1 VRPIVVERAS
11 LSASSIGG
19 LVLCQDVRGEGG
31 HPALAKGRIL
41 QADDAPLLMALPW
54 ERLHVAAMEADEVH
68 EDIAGHRIAIA
79 AAGEHVA
86 VGSFSAGHWPLTAMS
101 RGILHIT
108 ADALR
113 RVNSIDGPCVYSVFH
128 GQVVDAGEV
137 VARAKITPF
146 ALAEARVREAERI
159 GLEVGGVVRVRPFR
173 PMRIGAVVQETLGER
188 AMARFRAALGEKVKW
203 LGSQLAEP
211 RFVAADPAAIG
222 GAITTLVDQ
231 GAEVIAIGG
240 TKAMDL
246 LDPAFMAL
254 ARIGA
259 TIERHGVPAHPGSLF
274 WLARRGDVPIL
285 GMPTCGLFSQATVFD
300 LILPRIL
307 AGERVGRAELADLG
321 HGGLL
326 TREMSFRFPPYRR
339 ASNRGEVE

>member
-1 VRPIVVERAS
+1 MRPIVVERAS
-11 LSASSIGG
+11 LSADSIDG

-31 HPALAKGRIL
+31 HPAFAKGRIL
-41 QADDAPLLMALPW
+41 QPDDAPLLMALPW

-68 EDIAGHRIAIA
+68 EDAAGRRIALA
-79 AAGEHVA
+79 AAGEHVT
-86 VGSFSAGHWPLTAMS
+86 VGSFNAGHWPLTAVS
-101 RGILHIT
+101 RGSLQVS

-113 RVNSIDGPCVYSVFH
+113 RVNSLDGPCVYSVFH
-128 GQVVDAGEV
+128 GQVVDAGEI

-146 ALAEARVREAERI
+146 ALAETRVREAERI
-159 GLEVGGVVRVRPFR
+159 GSDAGGMVRVRAFR
-173 PMRIGAVVQETLGER
+173 PMRVGAVVQETLGER
-188 AMARFRAALGEKVKW
+188 AMTRFKAALSEKVEW
-203 LGSQLAEP
+203 LGSHLEEP
-211 RFVAADPAAIG
+211 RFVAPDPEAIG
-222 GAITTLVDQ
+222 GAITKAIDD
-231 GAEVIAIGG
+231 GAQVIVVAG

-246 LDPAFMAL
+246 LDPAFIAL

-274 WLARRGDVPIL
+274 WLARHGDAPIL

-307 AGERVGRAELADLG
+307 SGERIGSAELAELG

-339 ASNRGEVE
+339 TSNRGEVE

>member
-1 VRPIVVERAS
+1 MRPIVVERAA
-11 LSASSIGG
+11 LSPESIGG

-31 HPALAKGRIL
+31 RPAFAKGRIL

-54 ERLHVAAMEADEVH
+54 ERLHVAAMEAGEIH
-68 EDIAGHRIAIA
+68 EDAAGRRIAVA
-79 AAGEHVA
+79 AAGDHVTI
-86 VGSFSAGHWPLTAMS
+86 GSFGGGHWPLTSMA
-101 RGILHIT
+101 RGILDVS

-113 RVNSIDGPCVYSVFH
+113 HVNSLEGPCVYSAFH
-128 GQVVDAGEV
+128 GQVVDLGEV

-146 ALAEARVREAERI
+146 ALPETRVREAERI
-159 GLEVGGVVRVRPFR
+159 GAEPGGMIRVRPFH

-188 AMARFRAALGEKVKW
+188 AMTRFKDALSEKVEW
-203 LGSQLAEP
+203 LGSALEEP
-211 RFVAADPAAIG
+211 RFVAADPERIGDAIT
-222 GAITTLVDQ
+222 GAIDD
-231 GAEVIAIGG
+231 GAEVIALAG

-246 LDPAFMAL
+246 LDPAFVAL
-254 ARIGA
+254 ERIGA

-274 WLARRGDVPIL
+274 WLALRDDVPIL

-307 AGERVGRAELADLG
+307 TGERIGSAKLAELG

-326 TREMSFRFPPYRR
+326 TRDMSFRFPPYRR
-339 ASNRGEVE
+339 SSNRGEVE

>member
-1 VRPIVVERAS
+1 MKPIVVERAS
-11 LSASSIGG
+11 LSAASIGG

-41 QADDAPLLMALPW
+41 QADDASLLMTLPW
-54 ERLHVAAMEADEVH
+54 ERLHVAAMEADEIH
-68 EDIAGHRIAIA
+68 EDVAGRRIAVA
-79 AAGEHVA
+79 AAGEHVT
-86 VGSFSAGHWPLTAMS
+86 VGSFSAGHWPLTATS
-101 RGILHIT
+101 RGILDVS

-113 RVNSIDGPCVYSVFH
+113 RVNSLDGPCVYSVFH
-128 GQVVDAGEV
+128 GQVVDTGEV
-137 VARAKITPF
+137 IARAKITPF
-146 ALAEARVREAERI
+146 ALAETRVREAERI
-159 GLEVGGVVRVRPFR
+159 GIEARGMVRVRPFR

-188 AMARFRAALGEKVKW
+188 AMTRFRAGLGEKIEW

-211 RFVAADPAAIG
+211 RFVAADPEAIG
-222 GAITTLVDQ
+222 GAITSVIDE
-231 GAEVIAIGG
+231 GAEVVAIAG

-246 LDPAFMAL
+246 LDPAFIAL

-285 GMPTCGLFSQATVFD
+285 GMPACGLFSQATVFD

-307 AGERVGRAELADLG
+307 SGERIGSAELAELG

-326 TREMSFRFPPYRR
+326 TRELSFRFPPYRR

>member
-1 VRPIVVERAS
+1 MRPIVVERTS
-11 LSASSIGG
+11 LSAASIGG
-19 LVLCQDVRGEGG
+19 LVLCQDVRDEGG

-41 QADDAPLLMALPW
+41 QADDARLLMELPW
-54 ERLHVAAMEADEVH
+54 EHLHVAVMEADEIH
-68 EDIAGHRIAIA
+68 EDVAGHRIALA
-79 AAGEHVA
+79 AAGEHVT
-86 VGSFSAGHWPLTAMS
+86 VGSFSGGHWPLTAIS
-101 RGILHIT
+101 RGILDVS

-113 RVNSIDGPCVYSVFH
+113 RVNSLDGPCVYSVFH
-128 GQVVDAGEV
+128 GQVVDVGEI

-159 GLEVGGVVRVRPFR
+159 SVEAGGMVRVRPFR
-173 PMRIGAVVQETLGER
+173 PTRIGAVVQETLGER
-188 AMARFRAALGEKVKW
+188 AMARFKDALSEKVGW
-203 LGSQLAEP
+203 LGSRLAEP
-211 RFVAADPAAIG
+211 RFAAADPEAIG
-222 GAITTLVDQ
+222 SAITTLIDE
-231 GAEVIAIGG
+231 GAEVVTIAG

-246 LDPAFMAL
+246 LDPAFVAL

-300 LILPRIL
+300 LILPRVL
-307 AGERVGRAELADLG
+307 TGERIGSFELAELG

>member
-1 VRPIVVERAS
+1 MKPVVVERAS
-11 LSASSIGG
+11 LSAASIGG

-31 HPALAKGRIL
+31 RPAFAKGRIL
-41 QADDAPLLMALPW
+41 QADDAPLLMALSW
-54 ERLHVAAMEADEVH
+54 DRLHVAAMEADEVH
-68 EDIAGHRIAIA
+68 EDVAGRRIA
-79 AAGEHVA
+79 AAAAGDNVA
-86 VGSFSAGHWPLTAMS
+86 VGSFSAGHWPLTAVS
-101 RGILHIT
+101 RGILDVST
-108 ADALR
+108 DALR
-113 RVNSIDGPCVYSVFH
+113 RVNAIEGPCVYSVFH
-128 GQVVDAGEV
+128 GQVVDAGEI

-146 ALAEARVREAERI
+146 ALAEPRVREAERI
-159 GLEVGGVVRVRPFR
+159 GVEAGGLVRVRPFR

-188 AMARFRAALGEKVKW
+188 AMARFRDALGEKVGW
-203 LGSQLAEP
+203 LGSELSEP
-211 RFVAADPAAIG
+211 RFVAADPDAIG
-222 GAITTLVDQ
+222 GAVTSAIAE
-231 GAEVIAIGG
+231 GAEVIAIAG

-246 LDPAFMAL
+246 LDPAFVAL

-307 AGERVGRAELADLG
+307 SGERIGRTELGELG

>member
-1 VRPIVVERAS
+1 VKPIVVERGS
-11 LSASSIGG
+11 LSAASIGG

-41 QADDAPLLMALPW
+41 QADDASLLMTLPW
-54 ERLHVAAMEADEVH
+54 ERLHVAAMEADEIH
-68 EDIAGHRIAIA
+68 EDVAGRRIAVA
-79 AAGEHVA
+79 AAGEHVT
-86 VGSFSAGHWPLTAMS
+86 VGSFSAGHWPLTATS
-101 RGILHIT
+101 RGILDVS

-113 RVNSIDGPCVYSVFH
+113 RVNSLDGPCVYSVFH
-128 GQVVDAGEV
+128 GQVVDTGEV
-137 VARAKITPF
+137 IARAKITPF

-159 GLEVGGVVRVRPFR
+159 GIEARGMVRVRPFR
-173 PMRIGAVVQETLGER
+173 PMRISAVVQETLGER
-188 AMARFRAALGEKVKW
+188 AMTRFRTGLGEKIEW

-211 RFVAADPAAIG
+211 RFVAADPEAIG
-222 GAITTLVDQ
+222 GAITSVIDE
-231 GAEVIAIGG
+231 GAEVVAIAG

-246 LDPAFMAL
+246 LDPAFIAL

-274 WLARRGDVPIL
+274 WLARRGEVPIL
-285 GMPTCGLFSQATVFD
+285 GMPACGLFSQATVFD

-307 AGERVGRAELADLG
+307 SGERIGSAELAELG

-326 TREMSFRFPPYRR
+326 TPELSFRFPPYRR